1 MKPILFSIGPF
12 NVYAFGFLLAL
23 SFVLSTFLIWK
34 FGREELKEEEYL
46 DAYFY
51 TSFVA
56 LVCARVVYIFLHIS
70 DFGTNILRYI
80 LVRDTPGLSISGGI
94 LGGFLFLYWYA
105 KRNRFNILHLLD
117 LFGMSASFSLGLAKI
132 GQFLGGAGFGIATT
146 LPIGVKVVG
155 SNGLH
160 HPVELYESFLFFVL
174 FIVLFILYSKS
185 IRRKWP
191 KGLIVSVFAWGTS
204 LNIFVLEF
212 LTSRTVYL
220 SVLSFRQIVAAFGAI
235 LFVIP
240 IIQRIKYL
248 RKNHL

>member
-34 FGREELKEEEYL
+34 FAREELKEEEYL

-51 TSFVA
+51 TSFIA
-56 LVCARVVYIFLHIS
+56 LISARIVYIVLHIP

-80 LVRDTPGLSISGGI
+80 LVRDTPGLSISGGL

-105 KRNRFNILHLLD
+105 KRHRFNILHLLD
-117 LFGMSASFSLGLAKI
+117 LFGMGASLALGLSKI
-132 GQFLGGAGFGIATT
+132 GQFLGGAGFGIATK

-155 SNGLH
+155 SSGLH
-160 HPVELYESFLFFVL
+160 HPLELYYALSFFVL
-174 FIVLFILYSKS
+174 FIILFILYSKS

-191 KGLIVSVFAWGTS
+191 KGLVVSVFAWGTS
-204 LNIFVLEF
+204 LSIFLLEF
-212 LTSRTVYL
+212 LTVRTVYL
-220 SVLSFRQIVAAFGAI
+220 SVLSFRQIVAAFGVI
-235 LFVIP
+235 LFLIP
-240 IIQRIKYL
+240 IIQKGLYL
-248 RKNHL
+248 KKSHL